1 MTLDVSRFL
10 LACAA
15 LAAALPLTQP
25 SAEGHA
31 GRTSGRVD
39 WAAGRVV
46 IESSVPIAGYADPR
60 ARFEAE
66 TESRAGLPGLFLSYA
81 PALVI
86 SSWDTLGTA
95 AAADPTLTASLAGIA
110 GDGRLDGSSMS
121 EDLATARLAWSFPLF
136 GPGGVASLLV
146 THQVPSPLPR
156 ALGDVAAAR
165 YTGVVIYAADPLPS
179 YGTSARRLPRPALF
193 PRIFDDG
200 MSLVL
205 DKEMCDP
212 ASLLRWGMVAY
223 AGDPADP
230 GSAERVGS
238 NPLRILAR
246 GVFGRNDTDLLIP
259 RESARRLLA
268 SDENR
273 RLLQEGRIV
282 VVYRSVT
289 TPLEQAAAAAPRP

>member
-1 MTLDVSRFL
+1 MTLDVSRFM

-15 LAAALPLTQP
+15 LAAALPLTQT
-25 SAEGHA
+25 SGEGLA
-31 GRTSGRVD
+31 GRTSGRVE
-39 WAAGRVV
+39 WAAGRIV
-46 IESSVPIAGYADPR
+46 IERSVPVAGFADPR

-66 TESRAGLPGLFLSYA
+66 TETRGELPGLFLTYA
-81 PALVI
+81 PSLVI

-95 AAADPTLTASLAGIA
+95 SAADATLAGSLAEIA

-121 EDLATARLAWSFPLF
+121 EDLATARLAWTFPLF
-136 GPGGVASLLV
+136 GPQGVASLLV

-156 ALGDVAAAR
+156 ALGDVAAGR
-165 YTGVVIYAADPLPS
+165 YTGVIIYAAEPLPS
-179 YGTSARRLPRPALF
+179 YGTSQQRLPRPALF
-193 PRIFDDG
+193 PRIFDEG

-205 DKEMCDP
+205 EKEMCDP
-212 ASLLRWGMVAY
+212 ASLQRWGMIEY
-223 AGDPADP
+223 ASDPADP
-230 GSAERVGS
+230 GPADRIGS

-273 RLLQEGRIV
+273 RLLLEGRIL

-289 TPLEQAAAAAPRP
+289 TPLDPAAPRVPRP